1 MSLLLACMINRADL
15 LGEALLEE
23 REALAPVLP
32 DGAGGCGAGFYQAGE
47 VLLRKRPRPIDG
59 KVDWAGV
66 LDGVR
71 SDLVVAH
78 VRDREQSSTSA
89 DDTQPFRMRQWLMA
103 HVGEIAAANAMRDR
117 LLSSL
122 PDFVRRN
129 VRGESDSELL
139 FHVLLSFLHDGGQL
153 DTLDASDAAV
163 VSALRSTATLIDRH
177 ARELGAPAPGL
188 TLVLEN
194 GRQLYAMRRGAPLW
208 IVERERLAGR
218 DSGAPRNGT
227 PAGAMH
233 YVLVTSG
240 SDDNPPPGYRALD
253 DREVVCIDRQLQVRS
268 EGL

>member
-1 MSLLLACMINRADL
+1 MINRADL
-15 LGEALLEE
+15 LGAALLEE
-23 REALAPVLP
+23 QDALRAGLP

-78 VRDREQSSTSA
+78 VRDPEQTGGSA

-103 HVGEIAAANAMRDR
+103 HVGEIAAADAMRER

-129 VRGESDSELL
+129 LRSDSDSELL

-153 DTLDASDAAV
+153 VTLDASDTAV
-163 VSALRSTATLIDRH
+163 VSALRSTAMLMERH

-188 TLVLEN
+188 TLALEN
-194 GRQLYAMRRGAPLW
+194 GRQLFVMRHGAPLW
-208 IVERERLAGR
+208 IVERERLADR
-218 DSGAPRNGT
+218 DRDAPRNGT

-240 SDDNPPPGYRALD
+240 TDGEPPPDYRALD
-253 DREVVCIDRQLQVRS
+253 EGEVVCIDRQLHAHS
-268 EGL
+268 ETL